1 MRNAVIL
8 NYADGTIDIL
18 PIPDEI
24 PEDKECEYVE
34 GHPAYRYDEC
44 AYMLAGEEI
53 EVRKVTSDRPTY
65 ELHDTLYL

>member
-18 PIPDEI
+18 PIPEDT
-24 PEDKECEYVE
+24 PESRECEYVE
-34 GHPAYRYDEC
+34 SHPCYDSDSMS
-44 AYMLAGEEI
+44 YMIAGEDI
-53 EVRKVTSDRPTY
+53 EVFKVTSDKPTY